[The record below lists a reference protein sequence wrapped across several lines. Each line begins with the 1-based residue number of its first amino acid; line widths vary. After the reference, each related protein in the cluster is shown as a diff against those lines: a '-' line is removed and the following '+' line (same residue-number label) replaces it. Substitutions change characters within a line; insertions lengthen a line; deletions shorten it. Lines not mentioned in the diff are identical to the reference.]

1 MKTYIEINKDN
12 LIHNLNLFK
21 QLANK
26 KLMFVVK
33 ADAYGHGL
41 KEIIGI
47 TKDLSIIDY
56 YAVDSVSEAIQV
68 MQADNKKKILV
79 LGWSDEDELET
90 LLVNGFE
97 SVAPS
102 MDFLKKTDKL
112 ARKLKVTAYIHL
124 KVETGTGRM
133 GMAPA
138 QVAEMFNG
146 SPFPYP
152 SIQVVGIYSHFAN
165 IEDTTDHSYAQHQL
179 EIFNSLLAKIK
190 IPGLIRHF
198 SCSASTLLFPETYFD
213 IVRVGISGYGYWP
226 SKQTYIS
233 HIEQNKNSKQIQRIE
248 LKPVLSWYAKAVQ
261 VKTLDTGDPI
271 GYGLSYRT
279 FNKTKIIVVP
289 VGYYD
294 GYDRRLS
301 NISTIIMNGIKA
313 PVRGR
318 ICMDMFMAEVTHIK
332 NIKAGNKVTL
342 LGREGNEVI
351 DADDLADLTGT
362 INYEIL
368 ARINPLIPR
377 IVK

>member
-1 MKTYIEINKDN
+1 MKTYIEISRDN
-12 LIHNLNLFK
+12 LVHNLNLFK
-21 QLANK
+21 QLCHK

-41 KEIIGI
+41 KEIISI
-47 TKDLSIIDY
+47 TKDLAIIDY
-56 YAVDSVSEAIQV
+56 YAVDSVSEALMV
-68 MQADNKKKILV
+68 RQADSKKKIFI
-79 LGWSDEDELET
+79 LGWSDEDDLET
-90 LLVNGFE
+90 LILNGFE
-97 SVAPS
+97 TVAPS
-102 MDFLKKTDKL
+102 PDFLKMADRL
-112 ARKLKVTAYIHL
+112 ARKLKVKAYIHL

-138 QVAEMFNG
+138 LVAEMFNV

-152 SIQVVGIYSHFAN
+152 DIEVVGIYSHFAN

-179 EIFNSLLAKIK
+179 EVFNTLLAKIK
-190 IPGLIRHF
+190 VPGLLRHF

-233 HIEQNKNSKQIQRIE
+233 HIEQNKNGHPLQRIE
-248 LKPVLSWYAKAVQ
+248 LKPVLSWYAKTAQ
-261 VKTLDTGDPI
+261 VKTLEMGDPI

-279 FNKTKIIVVP
+279 FNKAKIIVVP

-294 GYDRRLS
+294 GYDRKLS
-301 NISTIIMNGIKA
+301 NISTIIVNGVKA

-318 ICMDMFMAEVTHIK
+318 ICMDMFMAEATHIK
-332 NIKAGNKVTL
+332 NIKAGDRVTL

-351 DADDLADLTGT
+351 DADDLAELAGT